1 MEKKKKIGILILLL
15 ALVYVCRSL
24 PAEEKDMDWLWY
36 EVGFWPVLETEVEM
50 TPMELEVYNLK
61 IEEFE
66 PFQFTLAEMETCAL
80 RYGKKQYVLSPE
92 AGLLFEDGLGD
103 DYIIKLTDSKGRY
116 NGLYACGVIQQGQYL
131 YYAEAE
137 EKNHI
142 WLPGLLTEGQLRIT
156 RYEMDYSRCDLETGE
171 TEPISEE
178 DYMDIKA
185 ATQEK

>member
-15 ALVYVCRSL
+15 ALVYVCCPL

-50 TPMELEVYNLK
+50 TPVEV
-61 IEEFE
+61 
-66 PFQFTLAEMETCAL
+66 
-80 RYGKKQYVLSPE
+80 
-92 AGLLFEDGLGD
+92 
-103 DYIIKLTDSKGRY
+103 
-116 NGLYACGVIQQGQYL
+116 
-131 YYAEAE
+131 AE

-156 RYEMDYSRCDLETGE
+156 RYEMDYSRCDLEAGE

-178 DYMDIKA
+178 DYMTIKA